1 MNVSTHAA
9 RSRAVRARA
18 YGGPG
23 ALRVLLLAF
32 AAVQL
37 GEALFMAAAPHAFYE
52 AVGPFGARN
61 DHYVRDVASFY
72 GALGV
77 GCALAVRRP
86 SWRVPVLAIM
96 LVEYA
101 LHSANHLL
109 DIDSAHPAWTG
120 YLDFVALAATSV
132 LLAWMLA
139 LARAQARSTAPN
151 PKGPDR

>member
-37 GEALFMAAAPHAFYE
+37 GEALFMAAAPH
-52 AVGPFGARN
+52 